1 MNHLS
6 RISLT
11 KLIKFVLVLAT
22 QALLASSLSSATAQ
36 AQRRA
41 TAQNGDEETPVFRE
55 YRGVQIGMAADEA
68 RKKLGGAKDKSDDQ
82 DFFVINDKETAQVVY
97 DKAHKVSAIS
107 VDYLSGAADVPT
119 PRAVVGS
126 DIQPKPDGSL
136 NKLVRYQKAGF
147 WVCYNKTAGDS
158 PMISVTIQK
167 IE

>member
-1 MNHLS
+1 MNQIS
-6 RISLT
+6 SMSLT
-11 KLIKFVLVLAT
+11 KLVRFVLVLAT
-22 QALLASSLSSATAQ
+22 QALLAFSLSFATAQ

-41 TAQNGDEETPVFRE
+41 AAQNGDEETPVFHE

-68 RKKLGGAKDKSDDQ
+68 RKKLGGAKDKSEEQ

>member
-11 KLIKFVLVLAT
+11 KLIKFVLLLAT

-36 AQRRA
+36 RRA
-41 TAQNGDEETPVFRE
+41 AQNGDEETPVFHE

-68 RKKLGGAKDKSDDQ
+68 RKKLGGPKDKSEEQ

-107 VDYLSGAADVPT
+107 VDYLSGATDVPT

-126 DIQPKPDGSL
+126 DIQPKPDGSQ